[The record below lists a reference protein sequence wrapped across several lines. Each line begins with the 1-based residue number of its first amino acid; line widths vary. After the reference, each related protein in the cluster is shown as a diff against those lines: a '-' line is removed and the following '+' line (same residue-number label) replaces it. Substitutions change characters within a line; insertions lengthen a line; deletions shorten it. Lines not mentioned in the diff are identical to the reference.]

1 MSTANTMSPGAPAH
15 FAQAS
20 LASGSVALV
29 PVPRRQPPAMD
40 PAHAQRAVR
49 ALFIVGYG
57 ALAAI
62 CIGNVLEPWMGWTV
76 IALYIPA
83 GLSIGIAGLGI
94 AVYTLW
100 KPRERKFR
108 QALAA
113 AAALVLTIASVPP
126 RLEMGREAFA
136 SSRVAALQPAADEL
150 MRSGRIDLLRIGHTR
165 QLNEYTGSENGIYW
179 TTDTGAATITL
190 EDVLRAEGIG
200 RTEYER
206 IVLAMHRAGAEE
218 ATVGPGHVV
227 FRMESTP
234 IILLYARPGQSP
246 RAPADLVPGALED
259 HSTPL
264 GDGWYLLREPIR
276 F

>member
-1 MSTANTMSPGAPAH
+1 MSTARTMSPAAQL
-15 FAQAS
+15 AQAP

-29 PVPRRQPPAMD
+29 PFPRKRPPVMD
-40 PAHAQRAVR
+40 AVDAQRAARV
-49 ALFIVGYG
+49 LLVLGYS

-62 CIGNVLEPWMGWTV
+62 WVGNVLEPWMGWTV

-83 GLSIGIAGLGI
+83 GLSIGVAGLGI
-94 AVYTLW
+94 AGYTLW

-150 MRSGRIDLLRIGHTR
+150 MRSGRIDLLRIGYTR
-165 QLNEYTGSENGIYW
+165 QLNEYSGSENGIYW
-179 TTDTGAATITL
+179 TEDTGPATITL
-190 EDVLRAEGIG
+190 DDVLRAEAIG
-200 RTEYER
+200 RTEYEQ
-206 IVLAMHRAGAEE
+206 IVLAMRRAGVEE

-227 FRMESTP
+227 FHMGWGA
-234 IILLYARPGQSP
+234 LLVYARPGQSP
-246 RAPADLVPGALED
+246 QPAVDLPPDEIPD
-259 HSTPL
+259 HSRPL
-264 GDGWYLLREPIR
+264 GGGWYLLSDPIR

>member
-1 MSTANTMSPGAPAH
+1 MSTARTMSPAAQL
-15 FAQAS
+15 AQAP

-29 PVPRRQPPAMD
+29 PIPRKRPPVMD
-40 PAHAQRAVR
+40 AADAQRAVR
-49 ALFIVGYG
+49 MLFGLGYT

-62 CIGNVLEPWMGWTV
+62 WVANVLEPWMGWTV

-83 GLSIGIAGLGI
+83 GLSIGVAGLGI
-94 AVYTLW
+94 AGYTLW

-126 RLEMGREAFA
+126 RLEMGREAYA

-150 MRSGRIDLLRIGHTR
+150 LRSGRIDLLRIGNGA
-165 QLNEYTGSENGIYW
+165 QVNEYPGSEHGIYW
-179 TTDTGAATITL
+179 TEGNAAATITL
-190 EDVLRAEGIG
+190 DDVLRAEGID
-200 RTEYER
+200 RAEYNR
-206 IVLAMHRAGAEE
+206 VTAAMRRAGVKEVR
-218 ATVGPGHVV
+218 VGTGHLV

-234 IILLYARPGQSP
+234 IYILYARPGQSP
-246 RAPADLVPGALED
+246 RPPADLVPGALED

-264 GDGWYLLREPIR
+264 GGGWYLLREPIR